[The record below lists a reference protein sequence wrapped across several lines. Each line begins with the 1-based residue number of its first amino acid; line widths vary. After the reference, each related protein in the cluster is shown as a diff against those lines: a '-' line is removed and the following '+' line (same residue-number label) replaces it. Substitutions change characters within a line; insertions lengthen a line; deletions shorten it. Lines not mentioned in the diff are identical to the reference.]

1 MYNINKRCNLKE
13 KITKHEN
20 DLLSTAAYK
29 KGISKQVL
37 AFLYLNE

>member
-20 DLLSTAAYK
+20 DLLSAAYK